1 MRRGIALA
9 VILSL
14 VTLTVGA
21 CATTQSPVTT
31 GRTYEG
37 ATAGGVLGAVAGAL
51 IDKKNRW
58 RGAVIG
64 GALGAVFG
72 GTVTEIS
79 ARASREAAQQ
89 NRPVSYQTTDGF
101 QRVEAEPVGTTP
113 RGCRQVR
120 ERIYQEGQLVRDEV
134 REVCQ

>member
-14 VTLTVGA
+14 VAVTSGA
-21 CATTQSPVTT
+21 CATRSPVTT

-51 IDKKNRW
+51 IDKNNRW

-64 GALGAVFG
+64 GALGAIFG

-101 QRVEAEPVGTTP
+101 QRVEAEPVGTGAS
-113 RGCRQVR
+113 GCRQVR
-120 ERIYQEGQLVRDEV
+120 ERIYQEGRLIRDEV
-134 REVCQ
+134 REICQ